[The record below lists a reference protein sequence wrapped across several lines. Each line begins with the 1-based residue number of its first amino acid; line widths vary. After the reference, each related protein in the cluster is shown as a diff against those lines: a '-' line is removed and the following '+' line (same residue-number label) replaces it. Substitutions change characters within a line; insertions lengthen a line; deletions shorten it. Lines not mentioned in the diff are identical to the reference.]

1 MWEFPDHQE
10 EVQGSGLRKGRV
22 GGIGS
27 EQGINNV
34 MEMRIQVIKNDK
46 TGYVNWQVKWN
57 WSQ

>member
-10 EVQGSGLRKGRV
+10 EVPGEGFEERKD